1 MSDALVAALEKQEE
15 IGGEVAAQGSLTALV
30 QTHALS
36 IMQQPKPDF
45 SDIDNEKIR
54 KFQGTVQGALD
65 KSAENAGKYLWTVQ
79 PESIALLSKV
89 ENYFVTLGAFSESLK
104 DEHDPE
110 AMVETL
116 RFLREQAGEFTD
128 QTRRVASSTDKMVSA
143 FSDDKRE
150 FTECAVEINSMVGGE
165 SGILGDLAR
174 DLEDVN
180 SKITLAAVGAG
191 VSGAAILAGAACIVI
206 GCCTSLLTGGLSLA
220 VAIGG
225 GVLLLGGTAGGI
237 GSGIAL
243 ANLYDE
249 KRNLLAKQQR
259 IESGVK
265 LLTACSA
272 GLEDLGA
279 QAGGVATALQNTT
292 NSWTILKESLNSAA
306 DNIEKA
312 GRTQSDFL
320 RKTFLRTIDRSLPRN
335 LEQLRNTRKALI
347 GMETVSQPNIH
358 TGDLIRFQMQKPPR
372 MAR

>member
-1 MSDALVAALEKQEE
+1 MSDALAAALEKQEE

-45 SDIDNEKIR
+45 SRIDNEKIQS
-54 KFQGTVQGALD
+54 FQGTVQGALN

-79 PESIALLSKV
+79 PESIALLAKV
-89 ENYFVTLGAFSESLK
+89 ENYFVTLGAFSETLK
-104 DEHDPE
+104 DENDPD
-110 AMVETL
+110 AMVQML

-128 QTRRVASSTDKMVSA
+128 ETRRVASSTDRMVSA
-143 FSDDKRE
+143 FSDDKRG
-150 FTECAVEINSMVGGE
+150 FTECAVEINTLVSGE
-165 SGILGDLAR
+165 NGILEDLRR
-174 DLEDVN
+174 DLENVN
-180 SKITLAAVGAG
+180 SKITAATI
-191 VSGAAILAGAACIVI
+191 GAAASGGAILTGAACIVI
-206 GCCTSLLTGGLSLA
+206 GCCTSIFTGGLSLG

-225 GVLLLGGTAGGI
+225 GVLLLGGIAGGI

-249 KRNLLAKQQR
+249 KKDLLAKQER
-259 IESGVK
+259 LESGVK

-272 GLEDLGA
+272 GLADLGT

-312 GRTQSDFL
+312 GRAQSDFV
-320 RKTFLRTIDRSLPRN
+320 RKSFLRAIERSLPRN
-335 LEQLRNTRKALI
+335 LEQLRNTRNALI
-347 GMETVSQPNIH
+347 GMKTVSQPNTH
-358 TGDLIRFQMQKPPR
+358 TADLIRFELQKPPR
-372 MAR
+372 LAR